1 VEQGRARR
9 RNQAGLIFR
18 DYRYQQIE
26 FEPKPVARDEY
37 AAKKMWAWRLHRKGE
52 VEASTD
58 ALREHGPLLQLTLME
73 VRMNKD
79 QIKGGMK
86 DIAGKVQQKTGEL
99 TGNKTQ
105 QIKGVKN
112 QAEGKLQ
119 KGVGDAKET
128 LRDADRA
135 TKP

>member
-1 VEQGRARR
+1 
-9 RNQAGLIFR
+9 
-18 DYRYQQIE
+18 
-26 FEPKPVARDEY
+26 
-37 AAKKMWAWRLHRKGE
+37 
-52 VEASTD
+52 
-58 ALREHGPLLQLTLME
+58 
-73 VRMNKD
+73 MNKD

-86 DIAGKVQQKTGEL
+86 DVAGKVQQKTGEL
-99 TGNKTQ
+99 TGSETQ
-105 QIKGVKN
+105 QIKGLKN